1 MKMRNPVQVQDDQ
14 QVEDKKKEE
23 DEEEECQGLAGAG
36 LRDN

>member
-1 MKMRNPVQVQDDQ
+1 MRNPVQVQDDQ
-14 QVEDKKKEE
+14 QDEDKKKEE